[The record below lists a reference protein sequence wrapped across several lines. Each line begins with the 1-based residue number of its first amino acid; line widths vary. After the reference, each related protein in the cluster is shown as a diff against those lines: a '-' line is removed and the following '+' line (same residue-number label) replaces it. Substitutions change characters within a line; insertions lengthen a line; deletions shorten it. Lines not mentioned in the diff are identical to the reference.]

1 MVCEKVKTYNAREV
15 RIRKLE
21 TKRTRKISIS
31 KSWRGLRQRAFLHH
45 ANLTR
50 SSIARWNRTA
60 TVMAAL
66 ADRRR
71 INAPSGGTSAPVFAK
86 TVKETGYLESL
97 RPRRTRGP
105 NELRKTCE
113 YCDSSQSFQSC
124 TIRAFLELLR
134 AYASSWSNQILLIVH
149 IELTAIQ
156 KSSKPALFLL
166 RQVPHT
172 SKFLLRLRLRILH
185 LYRLLQA

>member
-1 MVCEKVKTYNAREV
+1 MRKIEKTYIAREV

-21 TKRTRKISIS
+21 TKRTRKITIS
-31 KSWRGLRQRAFLHH
+31 ESWRGLCQRAFLHH
-45 ANLTR
+45 ANLAR
-50 SSIARWNRTA
+50 PGIARWNRTP

-66 ADRRR
+66 SDRRR

-113 YCDSSQSFQSC
+113 YCYSSRRSWSC
-124 TIRAFLELLR
+124 TIHAFRELL
-134 AYASSWSNQILLIVH
+134 
-149 IELTAIQ
+149 
-156 KSSKPALFLL
+156 
-166 RQVPHT
+166 
-172 SKFLLRLRLRILH
+172 
-185 LYRLLQA
+185 